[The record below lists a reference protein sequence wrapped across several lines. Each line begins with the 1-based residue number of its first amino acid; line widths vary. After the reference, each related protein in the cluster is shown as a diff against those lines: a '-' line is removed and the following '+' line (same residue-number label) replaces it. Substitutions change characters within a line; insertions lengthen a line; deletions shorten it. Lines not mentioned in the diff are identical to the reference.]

1 MTRVRGWRRL
11 GEAEARS
18 PATFPG
24 ASMSTL
30 RSLGF
35 LLLLTAAPCAAGG
48 PLKVVTVGAPAINC
62 VFNPACTVT
71 VTDSASSLPVG
82 NGAGFL
88 QSRTFKGKAG
98 APGAGF
104 WAVLYR
110 VDLRNAVV
118 APRTPNGILSL
129 TLRTGAVAG
138 GLDYDKDGLPD
149 QVFMVTQGGL
159 GTVGLA
165 SAVQDDAGNTT
176 FTFAAPVS
184 AGTAPGLGK
193 SSFFFGF
200 ASALPPAAAN
210 AAVLDQQNAASTV
223 AARAPMAAAPDLN
236 AWLAAH
242 PAVASA
248 IKWQTGVQSPVYNPP
263 TEAMKVAWPAWTAA
277 QKADLNQAYLAA
289 FAWAAGGGAQTSM
302 DPNGPT
308 DQPQNLDPFL
318 AQDTLPRL
326 YLGQDAMWKLFTAHV
341 GFSLFLELTQ
351 QVPWSLT
358 GYDAASLRV
367 LLDSSSMAWNT
378 GWSYSFGLDPWHV
391 PAQVADNLPQTAFAA
406 PTWTFPFL
414 RGAGALGETRLE
426 SIGGTLDWM
435 RHNMD
440 HMLGGSS
447 YNANEARWG
456 FRGFPPISAIVAG
469 TVDANHPQ
477 FGKLHWTAGCHGSV
491 AFLCQTLRT
500 LNIPVLPV
508 WVQGPVLTMGHQA
521 AWFPS
526 ENLYLDHGDDP
537 YNQIVKASPS
547 PVLGLLIDQGTWTQR
562 FVADPSLNP
571 PYTPAAWANVGK
583 AAQDF
588 Q

>member
-1 MTRVRGWRRL
+1 MPSFRR
-11 GEAEARS
+11 AA
-18 PATFPG
+18 A
-24 ASMSTL
+24 
-30 RSLGF
+30 
-35 LLLLTAAPCAAGG
+35 LLLLPALPALAGG
-48 PLKVVTVGAPAINC
+48 PLKVVTVAAPAINC
-62 VFNPACTVT
+62 VFNPSCTVM
-71 VTDSASSLPVG
+71 VTDSTSSLPVG

-88 QSRTFKGKAG
+88 QSRSYRGKAG

-118 APRTPNGILSL
+118 APRAPNGLVSL
-129 TLRTGAVAG
+129 TVRTGPVAG
-138 GLDYDKDGLPD
+138 GLDYNKDGSPD
-149 QVFMVTQGGL
+149 QVFVVTQGGL

-176 FTFAAPVS
+176 FTFASPVT

-200 ASALPPAAAN
+200 ASALPPAAAS
-210 AAVLDQQNAASTV
+210 ATVLDQGSTASTV
-223 AARAPMAAAPDLN
+223 AARAPMASAPDLN
-236 AWLAAH
+236 AWLTAH
-242 PAVASA
+242 PAVAGA
-248 IKWQTGVQSPVYNPP
+248 IKWQTAHQSPINVPP
-263 TEAMKVAWPAWTAA
+263 TDAMKVAWPSWTAA
-277 QKADLNQAYLAA
+277 QKADLNQAYLDA
-289 FAWAAGGGAQTSM
+289 FAWAAGGAAQVPMVPPGVS
-302 DPNGPT
+302 DK
-308 DQPQNLDPFL
+308 PQNLDPFL
-318 AQDTLPRL
+318 AVDTSPRL
-326 YLGQDAMWKLFTAHV
+326 YLAQDAMWKLFTAHV

-358 GYDAASLRV
+358 AYDDASLRV
-367 LLDSSSMAWNT
+367 LLDSSSMAWNVGPMGGT
-378 GWSYSFGLDPWHV
+378 PAAYSFGLDPWHV

-414 RGAGALGETRLE
+414 RDAGCLGESRQE
-426 SIGGTLDWM
+426 SIAGVLDWM

-447 YNANEARWG
+447 YAANEARWG
-456 FRGFPPISAIVAG
+456 YRGFPPISAIVAG
-469 TVDANHPQ
+469 TVDANNSQ

-508 WVQGPVLTMGHQA
+508 WVQGPVLTSGHQA
-521 AWFPS
+521 AWFLS

-537 YNQIVKASPS
+537 YNQNVKASPS
-547 PVLGLLIDQGTWTQR
+547 PVLGLLIDQATWTQR

-571 PYTPAAWANVGK
+571 PYTASAWANVGK